1 MNYSQRK
8 FRVWDTLTE
17 QYLENLA
24 LQHLS
29 IDVWG
34 NVTNLHNGSG
44 GKELVLETSTGVLD
58 KNRIMI
64 FEGDIIEY
72 DETAI
77 GGDKGSGDVVYT
89 TSMELYGPSFVI
101 WCIDNQ
107 GYRNFPFN
115 AKIISNIHK

>member
-58 KNRIMI
+58 KNRIM
-64 FEGDIIEY
+64 
-72 DETAI
+72 
-77 GGDKGSGDVVYT
+77 
-89 TSMELYGPSFVI
+89 MLYIQHRWNYMALVL
-101 WCIDNQ
+101 
-107 GYRNFPFN
+107 
-115 AKIISNIHK
+115 